1 MPTHLLGVGG
11 GRWSCSELACY
22 VNSVCDTTHRLP
34 CSIDTVEQVLD
45 TFRQRFIADVDA
57 DAIVYELAHQGIISD
72 ADLEELTAMKGAKQ
86 KNQLLYRCLMKKNT
100 KVSLLKVCS
109 IMIEEE
115 GNPKMKQ
122 FGRDLEQGR
131 WCCTHVGEHRLHT
144 DLTFV

>member
-11 GRWSCSELACY
+11 GRWSYSELACY
-22 VNSVCDTTHRLP
+22 VNSVWDTTHILP
-34 CSIDTVEQVLD
+34 CSIDTVEHVLD

-131 WCCTHVGEHRLHT
+131 WCCTRVGEHRLHT
-144 DLTFV
+144 DLTFG

>member
-1 MPTHLLGVGG
+1 MLAVCVTQLTDSSVPLIQLNKFWTRSGSVSLQTLMLMLL
-11 GRWSCSELACY
+11 SMSL
-22 VNSVCDTTHRLP
+22 
-34 CSIDTVEQVLD
+34 Q
-45 TFRQRFIADVDA
+45 
-57 DAIVYELAHQGIISD
+57 HQDIISD
-72 ADLEELTAMKGAKQ
+72 ADLEELRAMKGAKQ
-86 KNQLLYRCLMKKNT
+86 KNQLLYHCLMKKNT

-131 WCCTHVGEHRLHT
+131 WCCTRVGEHRLHT